1 MTSWANSC
9 RSAMIE
15 PGATIGILGGGQL
28 GRMAGMAARS
38 LGYDV
43 HVLDPD
49 PNCPA
54 SAIAS
59 RTIAARFDDADAA
72 GSLAERCAVV
82 TLEIEQIG
90 TAALAAVAARTA
102 LRPGAGAV
110 HIIQDRIRQNEW
122 LDAQGF
128 PVGPFRAVSSR
139 DESVAAFETLGR
151 CIFKSTSGGYDGR
164 GQVRVSTADGAA
176 AAWTSLGARPCLVE
190 QFLDIDVEISMLVAR
205 RPAPVGSARDPEMVL
220 FPPSF
225 NSHTQG
231 ILDWAV
237 LPARVPDATVA
248 RADEIARGIAGSLGV
263 EGLLAVEMFVLAD
276 GRLLVNELAPR
287 PHNTFHSTERGCAT
301 SQFEQLVRAVCD
313 LPLGSTEVLRPA
325 AIANLLGDLWSD
337 GDPDFAAALLVP
349 TVRLHLYGKAAAR
362 PGRKMGH
369 VSAVGQ
375 TGDEAVARVLGAR
388 DAMSTRTR

>member
-1 MTSWANSC
+1 
-9 RSAMIE
+9 MIE
-15 PGATIGILGGGQL
+15 PGAIIGILGGGQL
-28 GRMAGMAARS
+28 GRMTGQAARS

-72 GSLAERCAVV
+72 ASLAEQCAVV

-90 TAALAAVAARTA
+90 TAALAAVAARA
-102 LRPGAGAV
+102 PLRPSAEAV
-110 HIIQDRIRQNEW
+110 HVIQDRIRQKTW
-122 LDAQGF
+122 LATNGF

-139 DESVAAFETLGR
+139 EESVAAFEDLGR

-164 GQVRVSTADGAA
+164 GQIRVGSAGGAA
-176 AAWTSLGARPCLVE
+176 DAWKALGERPCLVE
-190 QFLDIDVEISMLVAR
+190 QFLDVASEISMMVAR
-205 RPAPVGSARDPEMVL
+205 RPAHRSASVAPDHVV

-225 NSHTQG
+225 NHHEHG
-231 ILDWAV
+231 ILDWSV
-237 LPARVPDATVA
+237 LPASATPETIRRAEDVA
-248 RADEIARGIAGSLGV
+248 NGIASTLGI
-263 EGLLAVEMFVLAD
+263 EGLIAVEMFVVRD
-276 GRLLVNELAPR
+276 GRILVNELAPR

-313 LPLGSTEVLRPA
+313 LPLGSTELLRPA
-325 AIANLLGDLWSD
+325 AIANLLGDLWSN
-337 GDPDFAAALLVP
+337 GTPNFSAALTVP
-349 TVRLHLYGKAAAR
+349 SVRLHLYGKASAR

-369 VSAVGQ
+369 LSAVGL
-375 TGDEAVARVLGAR
+375 TGDEARDRVLRAR
-388 DAMSTRTR
+388 EAMRNRA

>member
-1 MTSWANSC
+1 MMYWGRSC
-9 RSAMIE
+9 RSPMIE

-28 GRMAGMAARS
+28 GRMTGMAARS

-49 PNCPA
+49 LNCPA

-72 GSLAERCAVV
+72 ASLADRCAVV

-90 TAALAAVAARTA
+90 TAALAAVAERTA
-102 LRPGAGAV
+102 LRPGGAAV

-122 LDAQGF
+122 LAAQGF
-128 PVGPFRAVSSR
+128 PVGPFRAVTSR
-139 DESVAAFETLGR
+139 EESVAAFDALGR

-164 GQVRVSTADGAA
+164 GQVRVATADGAA
-176 AAWTSLGARPCLVE
+176 AAWSTLGERPCLVE
-190 QFLDIDVEISMLVAR
+190 QFLEIEVEISMLVAR
-205 RPAPVGSARDPEMVL
+205 RPLVVGVTAEPETVV

-231 ILDWAV
+231 ILDWSV
-237 LPARVPDATVA
+237 LPAAVPSGAVA
-248 RADEIARGIAGSLGV
+248 RADDIARGVARALGM
-263 EGLLAVEMFVLAD
+263 EGLLAVELFLLAD
-276 GRLLVNELAPR
+276 GSLLVNELAPR

-325 AIANLLGDLWSD
+325 AIANLLGDLWND
-337 GDPDFAAALLVP
+337 GVPDFAAALRVP
-349 TVRLHLYGKAAAR
+349 TVRLHLYGKSSAR

-369 VSAVGQ
+369 LSAVGR
-375 TGDEAVARVLGAR
+375 TGDEAMERVLRAR
-388 DAMSTRTR
+388 DAMRR